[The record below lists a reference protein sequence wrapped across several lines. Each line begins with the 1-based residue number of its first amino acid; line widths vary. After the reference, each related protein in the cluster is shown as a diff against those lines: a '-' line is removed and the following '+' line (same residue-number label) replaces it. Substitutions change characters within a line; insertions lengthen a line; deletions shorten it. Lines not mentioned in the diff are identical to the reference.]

1 MLGKSNGDA
10 CDLITI
16 ESSHHSTTVMQLWTS
31 VPLSAGRQYDSAELD
46 ASHVVAFGMHC
57 VESKKWIQRLPDGR
71 RGRVQLRDLRL
82 LDPMLAT
89 SYPSAL
95 LARDEAL
102 VLNLEFIKAVIT
114 PQAVLVLNPGA
125 LLRSPPLFGPHMSC
139 LAAL

>member
-1 MLGKSNGDA
+1 
-10 CDLITI
+10 
-16 ESSHHSTTVMQLWTS
+16 
-31 VPLSAGRQYDSAELD
+31 
-46 ASHVVAFGMHC
+46 MHC

-125 LLRSPPLFGPHMSC
+125 LLRGPPLFGPHMSC
-139 LAAL
+139 TAAL